1 MTEAGLSPTFN
12 PVRMARSTPPAKEK
26 LQHYEVLTRVSR
38 VINSSL
44 DSTTVLDLVLREAVE
59 LMKATSGSLV
69 LLDPHT
75 QLLEIEVAIGLSDE
89 ARQVKLAIGRGVTGW
104 VAKTGQPLRLAD
116 VTTDPRYISVR
127 QDIRS
132 ELAVPLVL
140 EGQLIGVL
148 NVDSTRPHAFQQ
160 AEEDLLVA
168 LANHAAQV
176 IHNAW
181 LYEAV
186 AHNARKLETLSHVA
200 QSINSSL
207 NLEEVLK
214 RVTADAC
221 RLMATKVCSLMLL
234 NAERDQLE
242 LRACHGAS
250 ADYLSKPPLP
260 VSESIIGSVVRR
272 RKPVQVYNVQHHDAF
287 QHIELARQD
296 GLVSLLSVP
305 LQFGE
310 KVIGAL
316 SVYSH
321 TPYRYSTQDVKILTT
336 LASLAAV
343 AITNA
348 QLHEK
353 MVLAEEQ
360 LRQTERLSTLGLLAA
375 EVAHE
380 IRNPLT
386 VMQMLF
392 HSLELKFPAADPRTR
407 DAEIVAEKMQH
418 LNKIV
423 DRLLSYARSNEPCLT
438 AVDLNAL
445 LGDVLLL
452 TRRKLQHQRIELVTD
467 LAGSLPP
474 VRADRG
480 QLEQACLNLILNAAE
495 AMPDGGRL
503 TISTGVRSTGTVVLT
518 FRDTGVGMTTE
529 QQARLFEPF
538 LTTKVHGTGLGL
550 AIVHKIIVDAH
561 QGRIEVESAPQQGTA
576 FHILLPA

>member
-1 MTEAGLSPTFN
+1 
-12 PVRMARSTPPAKEK
+12 MARSTPPANEK
-26 LQHYEVLTRVSR
+26 LRHYEVLTRVSR

-44 DSTTVLDLVLREAVE
+44 EPATVLDLVLREAVE

-69 LLDPHT
+69 LIDPHT

-89 ARQVKLAIGRGVTGW
+89 ARQLKLAIGRGVTGW

-116 VTTDPRYISVR
+116 VSTDPRYISVR
-127 QDIRS
+127 NDIRS
-132 ELAVPLVL
+132 ELAVPLLL

-148 NVDSTRPHAFQQ
+148 NVDSTRQNAFSQ

-168 LANHAAQV
+168 LANQAAQV
-176 IHNAW
+176 IHNSW

-186 AHNARKLETLSHVA
+186 AHNARKLEALFHVA

-207 NLEEVLK
+207 NLEDVLK
-214 RVTADAC
+214 RVTAAAC
-221 RLMATKVCSLMLL
+221 RLMETKVCSLMLL
-234 NAERDQLE
+234 NADRDQLE

-272 RKPVQVYNVQHHDAF
+272 RKPIQVYNVQHHDAY

-305 LQFGE
+305 LEFGE
-310 KVIGAL
+310 QVIGAL
-316 SVYSH
+316 SVYSA
-321 TPYRYSTQDVKILTT
+321 TPYRYSTQDMKILST

-348 QLHEK
+348 QAHEK
-353 MVLAEEQ
+353 VVQAEEQ
-360 LRQTERLSTLGLLAA
+360 LRQAERLGTLGLLAA

-392 HSLELKFPAADPRTR
+392 HSLELKFPATDPRAR
-407 DAEIVAEKMQH
+407 DAEIVAEKMEH

-423 DRLLSYARSNEPCLT
+423 ERLLSYARSNEPSFQP
-438 AVDLNAL
+438 VDLNAL
-445 LGDVLLL
+445 LNDVLML
-452 TRRKLQHQRIELVTD
+452 TRRKLQQQRVELVTD
-467 LAGSLPP
+467 LAGHLPALK
-474 VRADRG
+474 ADRG

-495 AMPDGGRL
+495 AMPAGGQL
-503 TISTGVRSTGTVVLT
+503 SITTGVRAPGTVVVT
-518 FRDTGVGMTTE
+518 FRDTGVGMTPE

-538 LTTKVHGTGLGL
+538 LTTKAHGTGLGL
-550 AIVHKIIVDAH
+550 AIVYKIIVDAH
-561 QGRIEVESAPQQGTA
+561 QGRIEVESAPRQGTA
-576 FHILLPA
+576 FHILLPADGAP